1 MFQRS
6 PEAKEMFILTE
17 MAEIFQREGRA
28 IQVLLTRNS
37 ITTVTDLLKEFSMD
51 QLAAEIEGSAPYLW
65 SALAVLTESDQA
77 KIDGIKAW

>member
-6 PEAKEMFILTE
+6 SEAKEMFILTE

-37 ITTVTDLLKEFSMD
+37 TTTVTDLLKEFSMD
-51 QLAAEIEGSAPYLW
+51 QLAAEIEESAPYLW
-65 SALAVLTESDQA
+65 SALAVLTEPDQA